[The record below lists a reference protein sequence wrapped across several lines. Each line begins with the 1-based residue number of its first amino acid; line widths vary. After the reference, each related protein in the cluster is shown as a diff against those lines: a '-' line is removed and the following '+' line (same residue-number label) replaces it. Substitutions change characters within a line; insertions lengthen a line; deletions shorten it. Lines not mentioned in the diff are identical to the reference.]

1 MKKFFSMLACA
12 LLLASCT
19 ETGVNYSQLKSEF
32 MTPPPSVQTAVY
44 WYWIE
49 GNISKEGVVKDLE
62 AMKKAGINRAFIAN
76 IGGTGTGDPNSLYKV
91 EFMSDEWWDITHAAL
106 KRASELDIEIGM
118 FNSPGWSQ
126 SGGPWISDRQTMRY
140 LTFSQAVV
148 KGPGKVS
155 VKMNQPTKSFE
166 DVKVLAFPNPT
177 PEGTILNT
185 HNSTISITPKT
196 ANIGNL
202 TDGDINTGIS
212 FSGEGGATID
222 FKLQKDFTARSLV
235 IRTTPNHIHTDVEL
249 QAKGADGTYKTVS
262 EFLISRVRPW
272 NKVGFDPYSDVAI
285 TIEPTNSDA
294 FRLLFKQTNAQSG
307 IAEIVLSS
315 VPRVERFKEKTLAKL
330 FQTEVPS
337 WDEYLWRVQP
347 EVDEAGL
354 AVDPSKVLDLSDKLS
369 ADGILNWNA
378 PEGEW
383 LVLRTG
389 MAPTGVYNE
398 PACPDA
404 TGYEVDKM
412 SRKHAET
419 HFDAYIG
426 EVLRRIPA
434 QDRKTFKVV
443 VQDSYEVGGQN
454 FTDDFIPIF
463 KERYGYDPTPYLP
476 VLNGIVV
483 ESQRNSDAFLWDLR
497 RLVAD
502 RISYE
507 YAGGMREIAH
517 KHGLITWLENYGHWG
532 FPGEFLQY
540 GGQSDEVGGE
550 FWVSDP
556 YGEIENRLATSC
568 AHIYGKKL
576 TSSETSTSA
585 GPAYLHTP
593 SSLKQRM
600 DRFFTFGINNTV
612 LHLYIQQPSEERL
625 PGSNAWFGTEFD
637 RNNTW
642 FKDMDLYTT
651 YIKRCNY
658 MMRQGWYHADV
669 AYFIGEDAPRMVGV
683 QEPALPEGYKFE
695 HINAEVIIR
704 DLTFEDG
711 KLRLP
716 HGVTFSVLVLP
727 RLKTMRP
734 ELLSKIEQL
743 VKAGATIVGPAPQYS
758 PSLENQ
764 PEADNMVH
772 LLAEKMW
779 GDIDGVD
786 VTQHKYGKGIVFH
799 GVDLK
804 TVFAEIGCIE
814 DCKIPAGT
822 PVYYGHQIEGDMDI
836 YMISN
841 QGDGIIE
848 TDFEFRVTG
857 KQPELWIPLTGET
870 RKLPAFVQK
879 EKTTVV
885 PIRLEKAESVFVVFK
900 DKGTPAARSIE
911 ANYPKPIHSV
921 TVNTTWNVTFESK
934 FRNPRPMKIQ
944 TLQDLSTMTNDSIKY
959 FSGTATYVTLADI
972 APVEAGET
980 LMLNLNK
987 VGAMAKV
994 YINEQYAGGVWTTP
1008 YTLNITDFIKEGSN
1022 QIKVEVVNTWVNRIV
1037 GDLNLPEEERQT
1049 YCFVNPHKANSP
1061 LPVSGLIGPVMLETI
1076 KY

>member
-1 MKKFFSMLACA
+1 MKHLLSTITCA
-12 LLLASCT
+12 LLLTSCA
-19 ETGVNYSQLKSEF
+19 EKGLDYSQLKSEF
-32 MTPPPSVQTAVY
+32 LTPPSTVQTAVY

-49 GNISKEGVVKDLE
+49 GNISKEGVIKDLD
-62 AMKKAGINRAFIAN
+62 AMKAAGINRAFIAN

-91 EFMSDEWWDITHAAL
+91 EFRSDEWWDITHAAL
-106 KRASELDIEIGM
+106 KRASELDIEIGI

-126 SGGPWISDRQTMRY
+126 SGGPWISERETMRY
-140 LTFSQAVV
+140 LAFSQAVV

-155 VKMNQPTKSFE
+155 VQMKPPTDSFD

-177 PEGTILNT
+177 PEGTILNSK
-185 HNSTISITPKT
+185 NSTLSITPRT
-196 ANIGNL
+196 ANIENL
-202 TDGDINTGIS
+202 TDGDISTGMS
-212 FSGEGGATID
+212 FAGEGGATVD
-222 FKLQKDFTARSLV
+222 FKLQKEFTARSIV
-235 IRTTPNHIHTDVEL
+235 IRTTPHPIHTDVEL
-249 QAKGADGTYKTVS
+249 QARSADGSYKTVS
-262 EFLISRVRPW
+262 EFLVSRVRPW

-285 TIEPTNSDA
+285 TIAPTTSDA
-294 FRLLFKQTNAQSG
+294 FRLVFKQTNAQAG
-307 IAEIVLSS
+307 IAEIALSS
-315 VPRVERFKEKTLAKL
+315 VPRVERFKEKSLAKL

-347 EVDEAGL
+347 EVDKADL
-354 AVDPSKVLDLSDKLS
+354 ALNSERVLDISDKLS
-369 ADGILNWNA
+369 ADGTLNWEV
-378 PEGEW
+378 PQGEW

-389 MAPTGVYNE
+389 MTPTGVYNE

-412 SRKHAET
+412 SRKHAEA

-426 EVLRRIPA
+426 EILRRIPA
-434 QDRKTFKVV
+434 TDRKTFKVV

-454 FTDDFIPIF
+454 FTDDLIPVF
-463 KERYGYDPTPYLP
+463 KQRYGYDPTPYLP

-483 ESQRNSDAFLWDLR
+483 NSQRHSDAFLWDLR

-507 YAGGMREIAH
+507 YAGGMRDISH

-540 GGQSDEVGGE
+540 GGQADEIGGE

-576 TSSETSTSA
+576 VSSETSTSA

-593 SSLKQRM
+593 NSLKQRM

-612 LHLYIQQPSEERL
+612 LHLYIQQPSEVRL

-637 RNNTW
+637 RNNIW
-642 FKDMDLYTT
+642 FRHMDLYTT

-669 AYFIGEDAPRMVGV
+669 AYFIGEDAPRMVGI
-683 QEPALPEGYKFE
+683 QEPALPEGYQFE

-716 HGVTFSVLVLP
+716 HGTTFNVLVLP

-734 ELLSKIEQL
+734 ELLNKIEQL
-743 VKAGATIVGPAPQYS
+743 VAAGAVIVGPAPEYS

-764 PEADNMVH
+764 PEADNTVRS
-772 LLAEKMW
+772 LAQKMW
-779 GDIDGVD
+779 GNIDGTKVI
-786 VTQHKYGKGIVFH
+786 QQAYGKGMIFQ

-804 TVFAEIGCIE
+804 TVFGKIGCVE
-814 DCKIPAGT
+814 DCKTPVGT
-822 PVYYGHQIEGDMDI
+822 PVYYGHQVDGDMDI

-848 TDFEFRVTG
+848 TDFEFRVAG
-857 KQPELWIPLTGET
+857 KQPELWTPLTGET

-879 EKTTVV
+879 EQTTIV
-885 PIRLEKAESVFVVFK
+885 PIRLDKAESVFIVFK
-900 DKGTPAARSIE
+900 DKGKPAANSLE
-911 ANYPKPIHSV
+911 ANYPKSV
-921 TVNTTWNVTFESK
+921 HPVTINTAWNVTFESK
-934 FRNPRPMKIQ
+934 FRNPHPVEMQ
-944 TLQDLSTMTNDSIKY
+944 TLQDLSTMGNDSIRY
-959 FSGTATYVTLADI
+959 FSGTATYVTQVSID
-972 APVEAGET
+972 PVAAGET
-980 LMLNLNK
+980 LVLNLNK

-994 YINEQYAGGVWTTP
+994 SINGQYVGGVWTTP
-1008 YTLNITDFIKEGSN
+1008 YTLNVTDFVKKGSN
-1022 QIKVEVVNTWVNRIV
+1022 EIKVEVVNTWVNRIV
-1037 GDLNLPEEERQT
+1037 GDLNLPEAERQI
-1049 YCFVNPHKANSP
+1049 YCFINPHRVDTP
-1061 LPVSGLIGPVMLETI
+1061 LPVSGLIGPVSLETI

>member
-1 MKKFFSMLACA
+1 MKKVLGTVVCA
-12 LLLASCT
+12 LLFASCA
-19 ETGVNYSQLKSEF
+19 EAGLDYSQLKAEF
-32 MTPPPSVQTAVY
+32 AAPPSSVQTAVY

-49 GNISKEGVVKDLE
+49 GNISEEGVVKDLD
-62 AMKKAGINRAFIAN
+62 AMKAAGINRAFIAN

-91 EFMSDEWWDITHAAL
+91 EFMGDEWWRITHAAL

-126 SGGPWISDRQTMRY
+126 SGGPWISEKETMRY
-140 LTFSQAVV
+140 LAFSQAVV

-155 VKMNQPTKSFE
+155 VNMKQPTESFD

-177 PEGTILNT
+177 PEGTILNSRNT
-185 HNSTISITPKT
+185 SISITPRT
-196 ANIGNL
+196 AGIENL
-202 TDGDINTGIS
+202 TDGDINTGMS
-212 FSGEGGATID
+212 FTGEGGATID
-222 FKLQKDFTARSLV
+222 FKLQKEFTARSLV
-235 IRTTPNHIHTDVEL
+235 IRTTPRPIHTDVEL
-249 QAKGADGTYKTVS
+249 QARNADDTYRTIS

-272 NKVGFDPYSDVAI
+272 NKVGFDPYSDIAI
-285 TIEPTNSDA
+285 TIAPTTSDA
-294 FRLLFKQTNAQSG
+294 FRLVFKQTSAQTG
-307 IAEIVLSS
+307 IAEITLSS
-315 VPRVERFKEKTLAKL
+315 VPRVERFKEKSLAKL

-347 EVDEAGL
+347 EVDDAGL
-354 AVDPSKVLDLSDKLS
+354 ALNPDQMLDISDKLS
-369 ADGILNWNA
+369 ADGTLNWDV
-378 PEGEW
+378 PQGEW

-398 PACPDA
+398 PASPDA

-412 SRKHAET
+412 SKKHAEA

-426 EVLRRIPA
+426 EILRRIPA
-434 QDRKTFKVV
+434 EDRKTFKVV

-454 FTDDFIPIF
+454 FTDDLIPIF
-463 KERYGYDPTPYLP
+463 KQRYGYDPTPYLP
-476 VLNGIVV
+476 VLNGLVV

-507 YAGGMREIAH
+507 YAGGMREISH

-576 TSSETSTSA
+576 VSSETSTSA
-585 GPAYLHTP
+585 GPAYSHTP
-593 SSLKQRM
+593 NSLKQRM

-669 AYFIGEDAPRMVGV
+669 AYFIGEDAPRMVGI
-683 QEPALPEGYKFE
+683 QEPALPEGYQFE

-704 DLTFEDG
+704 DLTFRDG

-734 ELLSKIEQL
+734 ELLTKIEQL
-743 VKAGATIVGPAPQYS
+743 VAAGAVIVGPAPEYS

-764 PEADNMVH
+764 PVADNTVRS
-772 LLAEKMW
+772 LAQKMW
-779 GDIDGVD
+779 GNIDGVS
-786 VTQHKYGKGIVFH
+786 VTQQAYGKGIIFQ

-804 TVFAEIGCIE
+804 TVFKEIGCIE
-814 DCKIPAGT
+814 DCKTPAST
-822 PVYYGHQIEGDMDI
+822 PIYYGHQVDGDMDI

-841 QGDGIIE
+841 QGDGILE
-848 TDFEFRVTG
+848 TDFEFRVAG

-870 RKLPAFVQK
+870 RMLPAFVQK
-879 EKTTVV
+879 EQTTVV
-885 PIRLEKAESVFVVFK
+885 PIRLDKAESVFIVFK
-900 DKGTPAARSIE
+900 DKGKPTANTIE
-911 ANYPKPIHSV
+911 ANYPRPTRSV
-921 TVNTTWNVTFESK
+921 AVDTPWDVTFESK
-934 FRNPRPMKIQ
+934 FRNPCPVKMQ
-944 TLQDLSTMTNDSIKY
+944 TLQDLSTMKNDSIKY
-959 FSGTATYVTLADI
+959 FSGTATYVTQVAIDPV
-972 APVEAGET
+972 APGET
-980 LMLNLNK
+980 LILNLNK
-987 VGAMAKV
+987 VGTMAKIS
-994 YINEQYAGGVWTTP
+994 INGRYAGGVWTTP
-1008 YTLNITDFIKEGSN
+1008 YSLNITDFVKEGN
-1022 QIKVEVVNTWVNRIV
+1022 NEIKVEVINTWVNRIV
-1037 GDLNLPEEERQT
+1037 GDLNLPEEERQV
-1049 YCFVNPHKANSP
+1049 YCFINPHRANTP
-1061 LPVSGLIGPVMLETI
+1061 LPDSGLIGPVMLETI
-1076 KY
+1076 K